1 MPAPQNNQGFVAPR
15 SGGTGNWIG
24 KLFGGIGDNYR
35 ARSMAQLQLE
45 LHGERAKID
54 TEHIKERAT
63 HKAVVDAAAKDY
75 LGGSG
80 LEREKDRALF
90 FKGEGANLSDVTQS
104 SSTGISFQKKGL
116 ADRSPG
122 AQQGVQTPE
131 GETKTSGTKP
141 PADRAGSPKR
151 RAGTIREVKSAMS
164 AGHIDQ
170 EQAAEISP
178 GYARQLG
185 RQTAS
190 RNITSTF
197 PAASAGG
204 INPLSDA
211 EGAEYNKRANITG
224 DGATPSSNAPAVSA
238 PKVRKARTPK
248 AGA

>member
-75 LGGSG
+75 LGDTGFK
-80 LEREKDRALF
+80 REKSRARF
-90 FKGEGANLSDVTQS
+90 YKKEGANLSDVTQS
-104 SSTGISFQKKGL
+104 SATGISFQKKGL
-116 ADRSPG
+116 SDRAQGS
-122 AQQGVQTPE
+122 QQGVQTPE

-170 EQAAEISP
+170 EQAADISP

-185 RQTAS
+185 KQ
-190 RNITSTF
+190 
-197 PAASAGG
+197 AASQSVMQ
-204 INPLSDA
+204 NPQS
-211 EGAEYNKRANITG
+211 G
-224 DGATPSSNAPAVSA
+224 DTSASPAVSA
-238 PKVRKARTPK
+238 PKVRKPRTPK